1 MACSSRCRH
10 QAARRSARD
19 GRVSGAAPDPA
30 VHDDAIQAGFPALT
44 ELQLAY
50 LVGPELPELGG
61 TGCWLCWELERREW
75 DLARLEAAWNT
86 LIARHENLRTVFD
99 GAGQHV
105 LATVPHYPVDCLDLR
120 GTGAVPA
127 TQQLERLRAQMFDT
141 RSDPARWPLFRVTAA
156 RTDAG
161 MRLWLGF
168 DMIMIDA
175 ASIFRL
181 LGELGRLH
189 DDPQTPLAP
198 LTGHYRDVFAARHLE
213 KLRRHHACAGY
224 WSARLDDFPRAPA
237 LPVKPVAPPC
247 GRFVRHERRLD
258 GAQWKAF
265 QGHAAARGLGRVP
278 AIVAVFAQV
287 LARWA
292 TQPRFAL
299 NLTVGKHLADAIPDG
314 VLGEFSSNVLLAVDC
329 DRSAPLAAGAGAI
342 AAQLAS
348 DLAHADMS
356 GIAFAA
362 QLGQRH
368 GVRALMPV
376 VFTSLLHRHA
386 TGAPL
391 GRFVTGMTRTPQ
403 VALDCQIMDDEGRLY
418 LSWDVREDY
427 FPDGLAEAMFE
438 TWTAAIGQLA
448 ASDAAWDAPLS
459 LPLPAAQRERRAQ
472 ANATATPWPAQTL
485 HGRVLEQAALMPERI
500 ALIAPD
506 ATLSYRELAVRAA
519 GLAHALRQAGAQA
532 NELVAVALP
541 RGWAQVVAVLG
552 VQMAGAAYLPIDH
565 AAPPARVAELLRLG
579 RCRHAVAADDVAL
592 PDGVQRIAAAP
603 EPTSPM
609 DYDPGPATPDDL
621 AYVIFTSGSTGTP
634 KGVMIRHSAA
644 ANTVRDINERYQVGA
659 LDRVLGLSAL
669 NFDLSVWDIFG
680 TLSAGGALVIPQADG
695 LLDPAYLKELVST
708 HRVTLWNSVPSHL
721 HMLTQ
726 DSAGLHL
733 PTLRLGMLSG
743 DWIPLSLP
751 GRVSFPLVSLG
762 GATEAS
768 IWSIAY
774 PIGEVSP
781 AWKSIPYGKPL
792 ANQRFHVFDERMDD
806 CPDGVVGQ
814 LYIGGVGLAAGYWGS
829 PELTAASF
837 VHHPVTGE
845 RLYRSGDWGRYYSD
859 GNIEF
864 LGRTDGQVK
873 ISGHRV
879 ELGEVEVALE
889 RCPGVTGSVALTFSD
904 AHGQQRL
911 AAFITGAAGVGEVRE
926 RLTATLPAYM
936 VPSRL
941 LSLDTL
947 PLTANG
953 KIDRKQLA
961 ARAGAA
967 PVHSV
972 ADAAPPRPALERLFG
987 ADSLVAAGA
996 ARRALVA
1003 PGAGLRADLAGAAAI
1018 ALPCAPAATP
1028 LRSVRDFA
1036 GAVTLAQL
1044 AALLSGL
1051 GASEAGAR
1059 LQRRYPSAGDSYSVQ
1074 TYVQLGAAVG
1084 ELAAGM
1090 YYYHPA
1096 RHALLFIGPG
1106 EGVDSGCQVPA
1117 NQRMAGEA
1125 AFTVFFFARLDALRA
1140 LYGDMA
1146 EPFAWMEAGHMAQIL
1161 RQSAAELGLGLCL
1174 VGAYDAAP
1182 VLAALG
1188 LDPHSVALAAMLGGV
1203 PATLAQALPA
1213 PDPVARAGGELAGQ
1227 IAAIWRE
1234 LLGLASVGHDE
1245 RFNEVGGTSF
1255 SMIALRRELAARLG
1269 VHVSITD
1276 LFRYTTI
1283 SQLVAH
1289 LGERAG
1295 AAVAAAPVPAP
1306 PSDGSDDALSAKR
1319 QLRRALRRAS

>member
-1 MACSSRCRH
+1 M
-10 QAARRSARD
+10 
-19 GRVSGAAPDPA
+19 SGAAPDPA
-30 VHDDAIQAGFPALT
+30 VHDAATQASLPALT

-50 LVGPELPELGG
+50 LIGPELPELGG
-61 TGCWLCWELERREW
+61 TGCWLCWELERPEW
-75 DLARLEAAWNT
+75 DMARLEAAWNT
-86 LIARHENLRTVFD
+86 LVIRHETLRTIFD

-120 GTGAVPA
+120 GAGVAQTAL
-127 TQQLERLRAQMFDT
+127 QLERLRDQMFDT
-141 RSDPARWPLFRVTAA
+141 RSDPARWPLFRVAAA

-181 LGELGRLH
+181 IGELGRLH
-189 DDPQTPLAP
+189 DDPHTPPAP
-198 LTGHYRDVFAARHLE
+198 LTGHYRDVFAARHQE
-213 KLRRHHACAGY
+213 KLRRQHVCAHY
-224 WSARLDDFPRAPA
+224 WSARLDDFPRAPE
-237 LPVKPVAPPC
+237 LPVNAVVPTG
-247 GRFVRHERRLD
+247 GRFVRYEQRIGVAH
-258 GAQWKAF
+258 WKAF
-265 QGHAAARGLGRVP
+265 QGYAAARSLGRVP
-278 AIVAVFAQV
+278 AVVAVFAQV

-299 NLTVGKHLADAIPDG
+299 NLTVGKHLAEAIPDG
-314 VLGEFSSNVLLAVDC
+314 VLGEFSSNVLLAADC
-329 DRSAPLAAGAGAI
+329 DRSAPFAAGASAI

-348 DLAHADMS
+348 DLAHADTS
-356 GIAFAA
+356 GIEFAA

-368 GVRALMPV
+368 GARSLMPV

-386 TGAPL
+386 TCAPL

-403 VALDCQIMDDEGRLY
+403 VGLDCQIMDDEGRLY
-418 LSWDVREDY
+418 LSWDVREGY
-427 FPDGLAEAMFE
+427 FPDGLAEAMFD
-438 TWTAAIGQLA
+438 TWAGAIAQLA
-448 ASDAAWDAPLS
+448 ESDAAWDAPLS

-472 ANATATPWPAQTL
+472 ANATAMPWPARTL
-485 HGRVLEQAALMPERI
+485 HGRVLEQAALTPART

-506 ATLSYRELAVRAA
+506 GTLSYRELAVRAA
-519 GLAHALRQAGAQA
+519 ALAHALRQGGAQA

-579 RCRHAVAADDVAL
+579 RCRYAVAAADVAL
-592 PDGVQRIAAAP
+592 PDGVQRIAAAQ
-603 EPTSPM
+603 EPASLLSPVEC
-609 DYDPGPATPDDL
+609 DPGPATPDDL

-644 ANTVRDINERYQVGA
+644 ANTVRDINERYHVSA

-695 LLDPAYLKELVST
+695 LLDPAYLKELVNT

-726 DSAGLHL
+726 DSAALHL

-814 LYIGGVGLAAGYWGS
+814 LYIGGVGLADGYWGS

-837 VHHPVTGE
+837 VRHPGTGE
-845 RLYRSGDWGRYYSD
+845 RLYRTGDWGRYYAD

-889 RCPGVTGSVALTFSD
+889 RCPGVGGSVALTFTD

-911 AAFITGAAGVGEVRE
+911 AAFITGAASVGEVRE
-926 RLTATLPAYM
+926 RLKATLPAYM

-941 LSLDTL
+941 ISLATL

-953 KIDRKQLA
+953 KIDRKLLA

-967 PVHSV
+967 PVQGV

-987 ADSLVAAGA
+987 GDSLVAAGA
-996 ARRALVA
+996 ARRALAA
-1003 PGAGLRADLAGAAAI
+1003 PGASLRADLAGAAAI
-1018 ALPCAPAATP
+1018 ALPCAPAAAP
-1028 LRSVRDFA
+1028 LQSVRDFA

-1051 GASEAGAR
+1051 GAIEAGAR

-1096 RHALLFIGPG
+1096 RHALLFVGPG
-1106 EGVDSGCQVPA
+1106 QGVDARCQVPA

-1182 VLAALG
+1182 VLAALA

-1203 PATLAQALPA
+1203 PATLAQVAPA
-1213 PDPVARAGGELAGQ
+1213 PEPVALAGTGGAAGGELAGQ
-1227 IAAIWRE
+1227 IAAIWRD

-1255 SMIALRRELAARLG
+1255 SMIALRRELAQRLG
-1269 VHVSITD
+1269 VHVSVTD

-1283 SQLVAH
+1283 SQLAAH
-1289 LGERAG
+1289 LGERTG
-1295 AAVAAAPVPAP
+1295 TAVAAAPAPAPAP
-1306 PSDGSDDALSAKR
+1306 PSDDSGDALSAKR
-1319 QLRRALRRAS
+1319 HMRRALRRAS